1 MLGEYWL
8 WAGWITKVILYLATA
23 ISIGGAFSYFLL
35 SLDYHLNKP
44 IIRYITVG
52 AILGVVSSVAG
63 FLIQV
68 GSFSNA
74 GLLGMF
80 DPTFF
85 NILLGTPVGTVQILR
100 TLSFGMIAILL
111 MVKYARLQHSQLQHP
126 RPEQH
131 QAKQHLAKQHQFK
144 NESQSNKLS
153 YLLRAIIAIALLLIV
168 YSFSQMGHVTN
179 QSFIAQ
185 LLLSLHVTAMSLWM
199 GSLFPLWRLSRTVE
213 GLPLKN
219 SMHRFGQLAAVIVGV
234 LVVCGLTVAYLLIKD
249 FNTLIST
256 PYGQGFML
264 KLGLVAAIL
273 LLAAFNKWYFTPRL
287 NQAKYAKQL
296 SYTILF
302 EMSLGLSVLL
312 TTGYIT
318 TVIGIE

>member
-1 MLGEYWL
+1 MSVEYWL
-8 WAGWITKVILYLATA
+8 WAGWLAKVMLYLATA
-23 ISIGGAFSYFLL
+23 ISIGGAFSYFLV
-35 SLDYHLNKP
+35 SKHYHLNKP
-44 IIRYITVG
+44 IIRYMIIG
-52 AILGVVSSVAG
+52 AFIGALSSVAG

-68 GSFSNA
+68 GSFANTGWL
-74 GLLGMF
+74 GLF

-85 NILLGTPVGTVQILR
+85 NILLGTSVGTVQILR

-111 MVKYARLQHSQLQHP
+111 MVKYARLQHP
-126 RPEQH
+126 RPE
-131 QAKQHLAKQHQFK
+131 QHQFK

-168 YSFSQMGHVTN
+168 YSLSQMGHVTN

-185 LLLSLHVTAMSLWM
+185 LLLSLHVTAMSLWI

-249 FNTLIST
+249 FDTLISS

-296 SYTILF
+296 SYAILF

>member
-1 MLGEYWL
+1 MSVEYWL
-8 WAGWITKVILYLATA
+8 WAGWLAKVMLYLATA

-35 SLDYHLNKP
+35 SKYYLNKP
-44 IIRYITVG
+44 IIRYMIIGAFVG
-52 AILGVVSSVAG
+52 ALSSVAG

-85 NILLGTPVGTVQILR
+85 NILLGTPVGTAQILR

-111 MVKYARLQHSQLQHP
+111 MIKYARLQHS
-126 RPEQH
+126 RPE
-131 QAKQHLAKQHQFK
+131 QHQFK
-144 NESQSNKLS
+144 NESQANKLS
-153 YLLRAIIAIALLLIV
+153 YLLRAIIGVALLLIV

-249 FNTLIST
+249 FDTLIST

-296 SYTILF
+296 SYAILF
-302 EMSLGLSVLL
+302 EMSLGLSVLF

>member
-1 MLGEYWL
+1 MSVEYWL
-8 WAGWITKVILYLATA
+8 WAGWLAKVMLYLATA
-23 ISIGGAFSYFLL
+23 ISIGGAFSYFLV
-35 SLDYHLNKP
+35 SKHYHLNKP
-44 IIRYITVG
+44 IIRYMIIG
-52 AILGVVSSVAG
+52 AFIGALSSVAG

-68 GSFSNA
+68 GSFANTGWL
-74 GLLGMF
+74 GLF

-85 NILLGTPVGTVQILR
+85 NILLGTSVGSVQIVRTISFTLIAIVMIAKCYR
-100 TLSFGMIAILL
+100 DKDITLS
-111 MVKYARLQHSQLQHP
+111 
-126 RPEQH
+126 
-131 QAKQHLAKQHQFK
+131 
-144 NESQSNKLS
+144 NKPS
-153 YLLRAIIAIALLLIV
+153 YFYKTLIGVALLLIV
-168 YSFSQMGHVTN
+168 YSFSQVGHSVN
-179 QSFIAQ
+179 QPFFAQ
-185 LLLSLHVTAMSLWM
+185 ILLSLHVTATSLWM

-249 FNTLIST
+249 FDTLIST

-296 SYTILF
+296 SYAILF

>member
-1 MLGEYWL
+1 MSVEYWL
-8 WAGWITKVILYLATA
+8 WAGWLAKVMLYLATA

-35 SLDYHLNKP
+35 SKHYHLNKP
-44 IIRYITVG
+44 IIGYMIVG
-52 AILGVVSSVAG
+52 AFIGALSSVAG

-68 GSFSNA
+68 GSFANT
-74 GLLGMF
+74 GLLGIF
-80 DPTFF
+80 DATFF
-85 NILLGTPVGTVQILR
+85 NILLGTSVGSVQIVRTISFTLIAIVMIAKCYR
-100 TLSFGMIAILL
+100 DKDITLS
-111 MVKYARLQHSQLQHP
+111 
-126 RPEQH
+126 
-131 QAKQHLAKQHQFK
+131 
-144 NESQSNKLS
+144 NKPS
-153 YLLRAIIAIALLLIV
+153 YFYKTLIGVALLLIV
-168 YSFSQMGHVTN
+168 YSFSQVGHSVN
-179 QSFIAQ
+179 QPFFAQ
-185 LLLSLHVTAMSLWM
+185 ILLSLHVTAMSLWM

-219 SMHRFGQLAAVIVGV
+219 SMHRFGQLATVIVGV

-249 FNTLIST
+249 FDTFIST

-296 SYTILF
+296 SYAILF

>member
-1 MLGEYWL
+1 MLGDYWL
-8 WAGWITKVILYLATA
+8 LAGWITKVLLYLATA

-35 SLDYHLNKP
+35 SKYHHVKKT
-44 IIRYITVG
+44 IIQYMIIGALVG
-52 AILGVVSSVAG
+52 VLSSIAG
-63 FLIQV
+63 FLVQV
-68 GSFSNA
+68 GSFANTGWL
-74 GLLGMF
+74 GLF

-85 NILLGTPVGTVQILR
+85 NILLGTPVGTFQILR
-100 TLSFGMIAILL
+100 AVCFGLIAILL
-111 MVKYARLQHSQLQHP
+111 MVKYFRL
-126 RPEQH
+126 EQH
-131 QAKQHLAKQHQFK
+131 QF
-144 NESQSNKLS
+144 EDDSQSNKLS

-168 YSFSQMGHVTN
+168 YSFSQMGHATH

-213 GLPLKN
+213 GIPLKN

-249 FNTLIST
+249 FDTLVST

-264 KLGLVAAIL
+264 KLALVAAIL

-287 NQAKYAKQL
+287 NQPKYAKQL
-296 SYTILF
+296 SYAILF

-318 TVIGIE
+318 VVIGIE

>member
-8 WAGWITKVILYLATA
+8 WAGWITKVMLYLATA

-35 SLDYHLNKP
+35 SKYYHLNKP
-44 IIRYITVG
+44 IIRYMIIG
-52 AILGVVSSVAG
+52 AYLGALSSVAG

-68 GSFSNA
+68 GSFANTGWL
-74 GLLGMF
+74 GLF
-80 DPTFF
+80 DPTFL

-100 TLSFGMIAILL
+100 TLSFGLIAILL
-111 MVKYARLQHSQLQHP
+111 MVKYARLQHY
-126 RPEQH
+126 
-131 QAKQHLAKQHQFK
+131 QAEHHQFK
-144 NESQSNKLS
+144 NESKSNKLS
-153 YLLRAIIAIALLLIV
+153 YLLRTIIAIALLLIV

-185 LLLSLHVTAMSLWM
+185 LLLSLHVIAMSLWI

-219 SMHRFGQLAAVIVGV
+219 SMHLFGQLAVVIVGA

-249 FNTLIST
+249 FDTLIST

-273 LLAAFNKWYFTPRL
+273 LLAAFNKWYFTPCL
-287 NQAKYAKQL
+287 QQPKYAKQL
-296 SYTILF
+296 SYAILF

>member
-1 MLGEYWL
+1 MSVEYWL
-8 WAGWITKVILYLATA
+8 WAGWLAKVMLYLATA

-35 SLDYHLNKP
+35 SKHYHLNKP
-44 IIRYITVG
+44 IIQYMIIGAFVG
-52 AILGVVSSVAG
+52 ALSSVAG

-68 GSFSNA
+68 ASFSNA

-85 NILLGTPVGTVQILR
+85 NILLGTSVGTVQILR
-100 TLSFGMIAILL
+100 TLSFGLIAILL
-111 MVKYARLQHSQLQHP
+111 MVKYVRLQQP
-126 RPEQH
+126 RPELH
-131 QAKQHLAKQHQFK
+131 QAKQHQFK
-144 NESQSNKLS
+144 KESQSNKLS
-153 YLLRAIIAIALLLIV
+153 YLRRAIIAIALLLIV
-168 YSFSQMGHVTN
+168 YSYSQVGHSVN
-179 QSFIAQ
+179 QPFFAQ
-185 LLLSLHVTAMSLWM
+185 ILLSLHVTAMSLWI

-249 FNTLIST
+249 FDTLIST

-287 NQAKYAKQL
+287 SQAKYAKQL
-296 SYTILF
+296 SYAILF